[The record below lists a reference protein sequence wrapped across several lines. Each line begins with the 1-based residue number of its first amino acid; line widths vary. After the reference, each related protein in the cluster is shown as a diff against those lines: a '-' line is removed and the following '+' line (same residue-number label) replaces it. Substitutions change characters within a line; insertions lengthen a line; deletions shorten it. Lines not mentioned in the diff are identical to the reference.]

1 MIDSNLKIEFDKV
14 DALTLYNSK
23 KVLDAFHKNNVS
35 EIHFNSTSGYGYND
49 LGRDTIEKVYSDIFK
64 CEDALVRN
72 QFISGSH
79 ALTVAF
85 FALLRPNDVL
95 LSISGT
101 PYDTLHEVI
110 GIKDNP
116 SSLKSYGVIYKQ
128 IDLVDDNFDYDKIK
142 TSLDNVKVVHIQRSK
157 GYSTRKS
164 LSISKLEKVIKL
176 IKDINKDIIIMIDNC
191 YCEFV
196 NEKEP
201 TEVGA
206 DIVVGSLIKNLG
218 GTIAPNGAYIV
229 GKRDLV
235 KLAGER
241 LTLPGEGK
249 EVGPSLGINK
259 SLLQGLAIS
268 PSVVGSALKTAI
280 LASYL
285 LEQKGYVVEPKY
297 NSERVDIV
305 QTITFNDREK
315 LISFVQGIQKGS
327 LIDASSTPIPS
338 DMPGYDD
345 EIIMASGSFNQGSSI
360 ELSCDAP
367 LRSPYIAYLQGAM
380 TYEYGYLGV
389 MEAINNLEN

>member
-164 LSISKLEKVIKL
+164 LSISKLEKVV
-176 IKDINKDIIIMIDNC
+176 
-191 YCEFV
+191 F
-196 NEKEP
+196 
-201 TEVGA
+201 
-206 DIVVGSLIKNLG
+206 
-218 GTIAPNGAYIV
+218 
-229 GKRDLV
+229 GK
-235 KLAGER
+235 
-241 LTLPGEGK
+241 
-249 EVGPSLGINK
+249 
-259 SLLQGLAIS
+259 
-268 PSVVGSALKTAI
+268 
-280 LASYL
+280 
-285 LEQKGYVVEPKY
+285 
-297 NSERVDIV
+297 
-305 QTITFNDREK
+305 
-315 LISFVQGIQKGS
+315 
-327 LIDASSTPIPS
+327 
-338 DMPGYDD
+338 
-345 EIIMASGSFNQGSSI
+345 
-360 ELSCDAP
+360 
-367 LRSPYIAYLQGAM
+367 
-380 TYEYGYLGV
+380 YE
-389 MEAINNLEN
+389 